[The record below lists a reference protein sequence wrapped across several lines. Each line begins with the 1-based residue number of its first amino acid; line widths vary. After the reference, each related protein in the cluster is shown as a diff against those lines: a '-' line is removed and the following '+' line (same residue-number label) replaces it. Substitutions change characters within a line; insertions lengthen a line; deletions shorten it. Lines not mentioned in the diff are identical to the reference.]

1 MMIGRVDFSFNI
13 FVIILYS
20 IGSLA
25 QEIMNKKMICL

>member
-1 MMIGRVDFSFNI
+1 MMIGGVDFSFYI

-25 QEIMNKKMICL
+25 QEIMN